1 MMRALSTVFSVL
13 RPQRRKCRSVAPVV
27 AALLAVASAAAAPGC
42 ASQNKKGAAK
52 APDGNSAA
60 DKHYDVAVGSFHNG
74 MFDDARLQLDK
85 ALTINPAHA
94 DSHYLQ
100 GLLLLNQGRSLVDA
114 IEIEQCLTDAA
125 AQRQRERAAELHA
138 KARDAF
144 RLAADQYDD
153 NTAGRGRAHNSI
165 AVVDLFFGELDS
177 AVTEASQALEAQF
190 YGDRYSAL
198 ANLGWAYYSR
208 GDMTE
213 ATTEL
218 RQSVLM
224 NPDHCVGRYRL
235 AQVYLD
241 SERPDLALEHAQT
254 VADNERCPI
263 QDAHR
268 IVGVANLRLGRT
280 DDAVAAFGSCFELA
294 PRSCLAQDCRRF
306 LPADWT
312 PAPAGPPVE
321 SDAPPPDQVADQV
334 ADQRA
339 TLPSLHAPVPTT
351 AGP

>member
-1 MMRALSTVFSVL
+1 MTRAIAPAPPAV
-13 RPQRRKCRSVAPVV
+13 RPQRRTCRRAVCGVI
-27 AALLAVASAAAAPGC
+27 ALLAVTSAAAAPGC
-42 ASQNKKGAAK
+42 AARNKQGDSA
-52 APDGNSAA
+52 APDGSSAA

-125 AQRQRERAAELHA
+125 ANRQRERAQDLHA

-144 RLAADQYDD
+144 RLAAEHYEE
-153 NTAGRGRAHNSI
+153 NSAGRGRAHNSI

-177 AVTEASQALEAQF
+177 AVSEASEALEAQF

-198 ANLGWAYYSR
+198 ANLGWAYYAR
-208 GDMTE
+208 GDITD

-280 DDAVAAFGSCFELA
+280 DDAVSAFASCYELA

-306 LPADWT
+306 LPADWE
-312 PAPAGPPVE
+312 PAPPKTKPRPEPE
-321 SDAPPPDQVADQV
+321 SATPDQMAN
-334 ADQRA
+334 
-339 TLPSLHAPVPTT
+339 HASPQSPVPTT